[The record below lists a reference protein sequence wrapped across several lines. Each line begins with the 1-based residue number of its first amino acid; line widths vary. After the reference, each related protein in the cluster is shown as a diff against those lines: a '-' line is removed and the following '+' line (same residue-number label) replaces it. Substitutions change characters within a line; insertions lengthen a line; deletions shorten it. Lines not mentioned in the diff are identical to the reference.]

1 VRVTAESGYTACP
14 WPRQAHHSTRR
25 RTTTATTKEVTV
37 SEIYSPPRVTQLLR
51 EMRARRTK
59 QVRHI
64 MPGFAFDL
72 TTNDPDDG
80 MPWDFGIES
89 KRDKARALL
98 REQKPYLLIGSPMCT
113 AFSQWQRLN
122 AAKTTDKAAMER
134 ARAHAVA
141 HVKFVVSLY
150 EEQVDG
156 GRYFLHEHPL
166 YADSW
171 ELKCAQRLSATPEV
185 QRVYGNQCQFGA

>member
-1 VRVTAESGYTACP
+1 
-14 WPRQAHHSTRR
+14 
-25 RTTTATTKEVTV
+25 
-37 SEIYSPPRVTQLLR
+37 
-51 EMRARRTK
+51 MRARRTK
-59 QVRHI
+59 HVRHI

-80 MPWDFGIES
+80 MPWDFGTES

-122 AAKTTDKAAMER
+122 AAKSNDKAALER
-134 ARAHAVA
+134 TRAQAVA
-141 HVKFVVSLY
+141 HMKFVLSLY

-166 YADSW
+166 YA
-171 ELKCAQRLSATPEV
+171 
-185 QRVYGNQCQFGA
+185 G